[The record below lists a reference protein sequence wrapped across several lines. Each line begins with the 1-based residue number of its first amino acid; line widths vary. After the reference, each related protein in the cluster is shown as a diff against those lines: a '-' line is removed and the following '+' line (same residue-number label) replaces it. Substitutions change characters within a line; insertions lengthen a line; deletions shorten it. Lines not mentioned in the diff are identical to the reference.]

1 MPHTPR
7 PAADRPLTI
16 GAIVA
21 CPDPD
26 CDQLAE
32 VVALWDWPSTTGFLA
47 HARTRCLARH
57 VFTPRLDAIVPVV
70 DAAAA
75 ASALLAAGSR
85 LTRQEAR

>member
-7 PAADRPLTI
+7 STADRSRPRTI
-16 GAIVA
+16 GALVA

-26 CDQLAE
+26 CDQPAE
-32 VVALWDWPSTTGFLA
+32 IVAVWDWPSTTGFLA

-57 VFTPRLDAIVPVV
+57 VFTPRLDAIVPAV
-70 DAAAA
+70 DAA
-75 ASALLAAGSR
+75 ASALLAAGSQ